1 MLPKSLEK
9 CIHGRRYFLK
19 PPLHWVQDFQKTNLV
34 FRSQPVR
41 GGPNLLEGLLVESL
55 GSFQGAR
62 PVEQLAAL
70 KASVTPQVER
80 TLGAD

>member
-9 CIHGRRYFLK
+9 CIRGRGYFLK
-19 PPLHWVQDFQKTNLV
+19 PPLHWVQDFDKTYLV

-41 GGPNLLEGLLVESL
+41 GGPNLLEGLLVESRNQT
-55 GSFQGAR
+55 SRA
-62 PVEQLAAL
+62 AAL
-70 KASVTPQVER
+70 KASATLQVER